1 MWMAGIMQ
9 VTDKLYHISWS
20 KSTSSQAKV
29 KLMTLAVID
38 TDCIGR
44 GKSTVWS
51 LPGQAFHIENFYNYA
66 LYIYRGKQNLWSY
79 LKYQNYR

>member
-1 MWMAGIMQ
+1 MAGIKQ
-9 VTDKLYHISWS
+9 VTDKFYHISWS
-20 KSTSSQAKV
+20 KYTSSQAKV

-51 LPGQAFHIENFYNYA
+51 LPQQAFHIENFIIMRYT
-66 LYIYRGKQNLWSY
+66 YIEENKIYDLTWNTKTTGK
-79 LKYQNYR
+79 